1 MAYDERLAERVHDLL
16 AGRSDLD
23 ERAMFSGKSF
33 LVSGN
38 IAVAVRDEELLVRV
52 DPDERDD
59 LIRSEP
65 GAHIAQMGKRTM
77 KGWLQVA
84 PEGIAEDADLE
95 RWVRRGEEFAASL
108 PPK

>member
-1 MAYDERLAERVHDLL
+1 MAYDEQLAERVHGLL
-16 AGRSDLD
+16 AARDDLD

-38 IAVAVRDEELLVRV
+38 IAVAVREDELLVRV

-59 LIRSEP
+59 LIESEQ
-65 GAHIAQMGKRTM
+65 GAHIAQMGARTM

-84 PEGIAEDADLE
+84 AEGVAEDADLE
-95 RWVRRGEEFAASL
+95 RWVRRGEEYAASL

>member
-1 MAYDERLAERVHDLL
+1 MAYDEQLAERVRTVL
-16 AGRSDLD
+16 ASRDDVD
-23 ERAMFSGKSF
+23 ERKMFSGISF

-38 IAVAVRDEELLVRV
+38 IAVAVRDEELLVRI

-59 LIRSEP
+59 LIESDP
-65 GAHIAQMGKRTM
+65 GAGIAKMGKRTM
-77 KGWLQVA
+77 KGWLVVS
-84 PEGIAEDADLE
+84 GDGLAEDADLE